1 MTERGG
7 GTDHDTAYG
16 FEVVVHPRPSA
27 AVMSG
32 EYLDAWGRW
41 PVLQAP
47 RESLV
52 EPFPVDFEAVLTGL
66 DRLPRMFVEPDG
78 AVVWRSSHPDRFW
91 QVDGTLSERQGRLLA
106 AELTGRCPAAEF
118 DRLLATFG
126 WPEVAVM
133 FQVVRAGVI
142 LDEPTFRRHAT
153 ARGAFTS
160 G

>member
-7 GTDHDTAYG
+7 GADYDEAYG

-27 AVMSG
+27 AVVSG
-32 EYLDAWGRW
+32 EHLDAWGQW
-41 PVLQAP
+41 PVLQVP

-52 EPFPVDFEAVLTGL
+52 EPFPIGFEAVLTGL

-78 AVVWRSSHPDRFW
+78 AVVWRSSQPDRFW
-91 QVDGTLSERQGRLLA
+91 QVDGTLLERQDRLLA
-106 AELTGRCPAAEF
+106 AELNGRCPAGEF
-118 DRLLATFG
+118 DRLLAAFG

-142 LDEPTFRRHAT
+142 LDEPTFRRHAI
-153 ARGAFTS
+153 ARGALRS